1 MNVIE
6 GSLDG
11 TGRRVT
17 LVVARFNERITES
30 LLEAALDCLRR
41 HGVADDD
48 LEVVRVPGAWELG
61 GAAGRVADRGGTDAI
76 IGLGCVIRGAT
87 PHFEYVAGE
96 AARGL
101 ATVGH
106 DAGIPVIFGVL
117 TTDTLEQ
124 AFERAGTKAGNK
136 GWEAA
141 MSALEMMAVY
151 REIG

>member
-1 MNVIE
+1 MKIIE

-11 TGRRVT
+11 TDSRVT

-61 GAAGRVADRGGTDAI
+61 AAAGRVAARGGTDAI

-101 ATVGH
+101 AAVGQ
-106 DAGIPVIFGVL
+106 DSGIPVIFGVL

-141 MSALEMMAVY
+141 MSALEMMSVY

>member
-11 TGRRVT
+11 SGRHVT

-30 LLEAALDCLRR
+30 LLDAAVDCLRR
-41 HGVADDD
+41 HAVADDD
-48 LEVVRVPGAWELG
+48 IQVIRVPGAWEIP
-61 GAAGRVADRGGTDAI
+61 AAAARAMKAGRTDAI

-87 PHFEYVAGE
+87 PHFDYVAGE
-96 AARGL
+96 AAAGL
-101 ATVGH
+101 GALNRTGQ
-106 DAGIPVIFGVL
+106 IPVIFGVL

-136 GWEAA
+136 GREAA
-141 MSALEMMAVY
+141 MSALEMISLFGEM
-151 REIG
+151 E